1 MRSCTLTGRFG
12 TRYESLMAKSSE
24 SAAFD
29 LIAWQPLERLR
40 VPAPQL
46 PQARRLVR
54 RVFDRPPPLSPQP
67 GGDDA
72 AALARVLGNTV
83 GSTVGGGPARRVQG
97 PYVISGGW
105 WAGGQQREY
114 YFAESGRGELLWV
127 YHDRRRE
134 RWYQQGRVE

>member
-1 MRSCTLTGRFG
+1 MMKCP
-12 TRYESLMAKSSE
+12 
-24 SAAFD
+24 
-29 LIAWQPLERLR
+29 PL
-40 VPAPQL
+40 
-46 PQARRLVR
+46 
-54 RVFDRPPPLSPQP
+54 LSPQP

-72 AALARVLGNTV
+72 AALARAVGSTV
-83 GSTVGGGPARRVQG
+83 GSTVGNAAGDGPALRVQG

-105 WAGGQQREY
+105 WAGAQQREY